1 MKQQAMNPFLPSY
14 EYIPDGEPHIFEGR
28 IYLYGSHDR
37 FDGASFCLN
46 DYVTYSCPVD
56 DLSSWRY
63 EGVIFQKKQDPK
75 PGHSLLS
82 SMFAPDVCKGADG
95 RYYLYYFIGYRSEIS
110 VAVSSSPKG
119 PFSYY
124 GKVVYSDG
132 TPLGKKGESLQFDPG
147 VFVDEDGRIYLYT
160 GFGPKHRSLFML
172 SHRPS
177 DEVTGFE
184 LSSDMKTIKDSFSIS
199 VPSVRKSKGTSY
211 EGHAFF
217 EASSMRKFQGRYY
230 FIYSSELGHELCYAM
245 SSSPR
250 GPFEYKGTLVSIGDI
265 GLGNHSDPKSACNFT
280 GNTHGSVL
288 EVNGEYYV
296 FYHRQTNRH
305 QFSRQACAEKLFMR
319 EDGTFSQARVTSSG
333 LNGKPLC
340 GIGKYE
346 TRIACVLKKKGG
358 NRFYSIFKGRKGKEL
373 YFTQTGKDREENGD
387 QYLANISDGALFGF
401 RSFDLENTKEFVLEL
416 FGKGK
421 GVVTLS
427 RDEEGKEVLSS
438 VPFEINGKGE
448 VVLPLHF
455 HSPDADLY
463 LSFRMKGHV
472 SSRYFSLR

>member
-1 MKQQAMNPFLPSY
+1 MNMKQQAMNPFLPSY

-46 DYVTYSCPVD
+46 DYVTYSCPGD
-56 DLSSWRY
+56 DLSSGRY

-124 GKVVYSDG
+124 GKVAYSDG

-358 NRFYSIFKGRKGKEL
+358 NRFYSIFKGRKGKNLDAIQLIANVFAGNIDPDIKVVVDSED
-373 YFTQTGKDREENGD
+373 YRMRHEEQIVRNAYKTAEIVRRTGK
-387 QYLANISDGALFGF
+387 
-401 RSFDLENTKEFVLEL
+401 
-416 FGKGK
+416 
-421 GVVTLS
+421 S
-427 RDEEGKEVLSS
+427 RLLDPMN
-438 VPFEINGKGE
+438 PFERRLVHTALNEFEGVETKSEGE
-448 VVLPLHF
+448 G
-455 HSPDADLY
+455 LY
-463 LSFRMKGHV
+463 KQVRIIPVK
-472 SSRYFSLR
+472 